1 MEDFDIKA
9 ELQCIIEWLAGEYT
23 AIRTGQATPGLL
35 DSVKV
40 ESYGSMM
47 PLNQVGNVGVED
59 ARTLRIAPW
68 DISQIQAIE
77 TALQEADLGLSVA
90 TDSAG
95 VRAIFPE
102 LTAERRAQLE
112 KLAKSKLEDARI
124 RVRGVRDEVMK
135 AVEKSNK
142 AGDLSDDEAYD
153 HKERIQTAV
162 ETCNKSLEELYNKKQ
177 TELTV

>member
-1 MEDFDIKA
+1 MQDIDIKTA
-9 ELQCIIEWLAGEYT
+9 LQDITTWLTSEYT

-35 DSVKV
+35 DAVKV

-47 PLNQVGNVGVED
+47 PLNQVGSIGVED

-68 DISQIQAIE
+68 DISQISAIE

-95 VRAIFPE
+95 VRVIFPE
-102 LTAERRAQLE
+102 LTAERREQLQ

-124 RVRGVRDEVMK
+124 RVRGTRDDVMK
-135 AVEKSNK
+135 SIDKLNK
-142 AGDLSDDEAYD
+142 GGEISDDEAYD
-153 HKERIQTAV
+153 RKDEIQTQVDA
-162 ETCNKSLEELYNKKQ
+162 TNKSLEELYHKKE
-177 TELTV
+177 TELTA